1 MADFSNLGSG
11 RAASTIPVSFRGTA
25 GSYFRLF
32 ISNLLLTIVTLGIY
46 SPWARVRTRRY
57 FMGYTYLG
65 EHNIDFDASP
75 LSILVARIII
85 IVVLVS
91 LSFIETTFDLI
102 WYGIGFSLLALLLL
116 MPIALVRGRAFVARH
131 TIHRTVRFQF
141 RLEYLRSMLMFMGYG
156 LTILPLL
163 YFSFLAEEAGGDE
176 ALAYLPQI
184 GLSFLLALFL
194 FPLLISMD
202 HRIQIGQL
210 QFGKLEFRYE
220 GGWMRYYGAY
230 IKAFLWFIP
239 YTIGFNIIAFLL
251 LSGLSIALDLAE
263 ETLFVAFTVIG
274 FINGL
279 LFFALLRGA
288 LTTLFWDSIRM
299 GEGGRV
305 QSTLIWRQFAN
316 ILAVNYVLT
325 VLSVGLLYPWAR
337 VRAYRYVSEHL
348 TLEPD
353 PSTTQIMAAGDDL
366 SPLAGELSDLSGF
379 DFDFGA
385 V

>member
-1 MADFSNLGSG
+1 M
-11 RAASTIPVSFRGTA
+11 STIPVSFRGTA

-57 FMGYTYLG
+57 FMGHTYLG

-85 IVVLVS
+85 VVVLAS
-91 LSFIETTFDLI
+91 LSFIEATFDLI
-102 WYGIGFSLLALLLL
+102 WYGIGFSLLALLVL

-141 RLEYLRSMLMFMGYG
+141 RLEYLRSLLLFAGYG

-163 YFSFLAEEAGGDE
+163 YFSFLAEEAGGDAAFE
-176 ALAYLPQI
+176 YLPQI
-184 GLSFLLALFL
+184 GLAFLLALFL

-230 IKAFLWFIP
+230 IKAALWFIP
-239 YTIGFNIIAFLL
+239 YTLGFNIIAGFFLA
-251 LSGLSIALDLAE
+251 GLSIALDLAE
-263 ETLFVAFTVIG
+263 ETLFVAFIAAG

-279 LFFALLRGA
+279 LFFALLRGGMTA
-288 LTTLFWDSIRM
+288 LFWDSIRM

-305 QSTLIWRQFAN
+305 ESTLIWRKYAN
-316 ILAVNYVLT
+316 ILVVNYALT
-325 VLSVGLLYPWAR
+325 VLSIGLLYPWAR
-337 VRAYRYVSEHL
+337 VRAYRYVAERIM
-348 TLEPD
+348 LEPD
-353 PSTTQIMAAGDDL
+353 PSTAQIMAADEDI
-366 SPLAGELSDLSGF
+366 SPLAGELSDLGGF

>member
-1 MADFSNLGSG
+1 MESG
-11 RAASTIPVSFRGTA
+11 RAARSIPVSFRGTA

-32 ISNLLLTIVTLGIY
+32 ISNLLLTIVTLGFY

-57 FMGYTYLG
+57 FMGHTYLG
-65 EHNIDFDASP
+65 EHNLDFDANP

-85 IVVLVS
+85 AVVLVS
-91 LSFIETTFDLI
+91 LSFIETTFDLV
-102 WYGIGFSLLALLLL
+102 WYGIQFSFLALLVL

-131 TIHRTVRFQF
+131 TIHRTVRFHF
-141 RLEYLRSMLMFMGYG
+141 RLEYLRSMLLFAGYG
-156 LTILPLL
+156 LAFLPVL
-163 YFSFLAEEAGGDE
+163 YFSFLAEEAGGDHSLE
-176 ALAYLPQI
+176 YLPQI

-210 QFGKLEFRYE
+210 QFGKLKFMYE

-230 IKAFLWFIP
+230 IKAVLWFIP
-239 YTIGFNIIAFLL
+239 YTIGFNIIAAIVLA
-251 LSGLSIALDLAE
+251 GLSIALDLAE
-263 ETLFVAFTVIG
+263 ETLFVTFAATG

-279 LFFALLRGA
+279 IFFALLRGA

-305 QSTLIWRQFAN
+305 QSTLIWRKYAN
-316 ILAVNYVLT
+316 ILAVNYALT

-337 VRAYRYVSEHL
+337 VRAYRYVSERIMI
-348 TLEPD
+348 EPD
-353 PSTTQIMAAGDDL
+353 PSTAQIMAADDDI
-366 SPLAGELSDLSGF
+366 SPLAGELTDVSGF

>member
-1 MADFSNLGSG
+1 MESG
-11 RAASTIPVSFRGTA
+11 RAARTIPVSFRGTA

-32 ISNLLLTIVTLGIY
+32 ISNLLLTIVTLGFY

-57 FMGYTYLG
+57 FMGHTYLG
-65 EHNIDFDASP
+65 EHNLDFDASP
-75 LSILVARIII
+75 PSILVARIII
-85 IVVLVS
+85 VVVLVS

-141 RLEYLRSMLMFMGYG
+141 RLEYLRSMLLFMGYG

-163 YFSFLAEEAGGDE
+163 YFSFLAEEAGGDDSF
-176 ALAYLPQI
+176 AYLPQI
-184 GLSFLLALFL
+184 GLSFMLALFL
-194 FPLLISMD
+194 FPALISMD

-210 QFGKLEFRYE
+210 QFGKLEFMYE

-230 IKAFLWFIP
+230 IKAALWFIP
-239 YTIGFNIIAFLL
+239 YTLGFGALTAIFL
-251 LSGLSIALDLAE
+251 GSISVALDLGE
-263 ETLFVAFTVIG
+263 DTLTPALIVLSL
-274 FINGL
+274 INGL

-305 QSTLIWRQFAN
+305 QSTLIWRKYAN
-316 ILAVNYVLT
+316 ILAVNYALT

-337 VRAYRYVSEHL
+337 VRAYRYVAERIMI
-348 TLEPD
+348 EPD
-353 PSTTQIMAAGDDL
+353 PSTAQIMAADEDI